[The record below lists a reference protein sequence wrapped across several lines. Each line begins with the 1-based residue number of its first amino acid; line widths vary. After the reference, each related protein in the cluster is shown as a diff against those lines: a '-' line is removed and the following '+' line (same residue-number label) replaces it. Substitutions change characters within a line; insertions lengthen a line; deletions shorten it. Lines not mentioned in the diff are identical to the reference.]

1 MVDVATLGIKIE
13 SRSAVDARRNLDQLT
28 PAAKRATV
36 ANTALSGSAAKVAGT
51 MPLVARNT
59 AAVTAATNALAAASA
74 RANGAMGLLAA
85 RAAAVPLIGGASA
98 LLAGRKF
105 ITNSIEQERVVAQLE
120 STIRSTGGAA
130 GFVAHELTD
139 MASGLQKVTTY
150 GDEAII
156 GAQGVLLTFTKIG
169 REIFPEA
176 QSAILD
182 VATAMRMDLQSA
194 TLQVGKALNDPI
206 LGMTALTRSGIQF
219 TKSQKDQI
227 KTLVESGRTIEAQRV
242 LLAELETQFGGSAR
256 AARQTLGGAL
266 AALENSFGDLFEVG
280 SEGSAGLTKSINGL
294 TDVLSDPGT
303 IRAVQGFGAVLF
315 DSFAGAA
322 TLVRNMVDNAG
333 NLADL
338 ASRAAAAGGK
348 SGFGVDLGIA
358 GFRVGAGASGPQ
370 QYDPLSSISAGGSSP
385 LELTVNK
392 AAPTLPPILDPDKI
406 SALDAAWQKAING
419 AERYK
424 NALTDP
430 LDEYAN
436 NAFDVAGGIGGAF
449 VSAFQGAE
457 DALAQFVMTGK
468 ADFGDLAQSIVADLI
483 KIQIRSAI
491 TGALASVIG
500 GAFGG
505 GGGIN
510 AGLYHTGRGPG
521 ETNATRFVHA
531 AHFDDAPRFHSGIG
545 PGEQAAVIRKDE
557 SVLTPGQMRAL
568 GSQRGAGPVAVHIHN
583 APAGVTAESKQ
594 SQEAGGGVRI
604 DVMLK
609 GAVSTMIA
617 DGSLDTMMGRT
628 YGLQRRGR

>member
-1 MVDVATLGIKIE
+1 MTDIATLGIKIE
-13 SRSAVDARRNLDQLT
+13 SRSAVDARRNLDQMT

-51 MPLVARNT
+51 MPAAAKST
-59 AAVTAATNALAAASA
+59 AAATAATNALAAASA

-120 STIRSTGGAA
+120 SAIRSTGGAA

-227 KTLVESGRTIEAQRV
+227 KTLVESGRTIDAQRI

-266 AALENSFGDLFEVG
+266 ASLENSFGDLFEVG

-294 TDVLSDPGT
+294 TDILSDPGT
-303 IRAVQGFGAVLF
+303 IRAAQGFGAVLF

-322 TLVRNMVDNAG
+322 TLMRNMVDNAG

-338 ASRAAAAGGK
+338 TSRAAAAGGK
-348 SGFGVDLGIA
+348 SGFGVDFGIA
-358 GFRVGAGASGPQ
+358 GFRVGAGPQ
-370 QYDPLSSISAGGSSP
+370 KYDPLSSISAGGSSP

-406 SALDAAWQKAING
+406 SALDAAWQKAISG

-430 LDEYAN
+430 LDEYAVD
-436 NAFDVAGGIGGAF
+436 AFNVAGGIGGAF
-449 VSAFQGAE
+449 VDAFQGAE
-457 DALAQFVMTGK
+457 DALAKFVMTGK
-468 ADFGDLAQSIVADLI
+468 ADFGDLAQSILADLI
-483 KIQIRSAI
+483 RIQIRSSI
-491 TGALASVIG
+491 TGPLATAIG

-521 ETNATRFVHA
+521 EINATRFVHA

-568 GSQRGAGPVAVHIHN
+568 GAQRGGGPVAVHIHN